1 MLAAPPAGPTMTSR
15 LRRFLPSRRRPV
27 DRRPSPSAPA
37 SGGPLRLH
45 VGAGRARLE
54 GWVNLDIQDL
64 PGVDVV
70 ADATRGLGFSDVEAI
85 YAEHFLEHLPV
96 DLAIDFLVECRRCL
110 APRGRLRLST
120 PNLAWVWL
128 THYHPEAP
136 ADVKRREA
144 VIANRAFYGW
154 RHRFLWN
161 RELLATT
168 LEACGFDGLAWCRWG
183 ESEHEV
189 FRGVERHETYDDA
202 PEMSH
207 VLVVEAA
214 RAEEQPAALAELRR
228 TFEEELLRHR
238 ED

>member
-1 MLAAPPAGPTMTSR
+1 MTFR
-15 LRRFLPSRRRPV
+15 LRRFLPSRRRPA
-27 DRRPSPSAPA
+27 DRRPPPTVPAPGA
-37 SGGPLRLH
+37 PLRLH

-54 GWVNLDIQDL
+54 GWVNLDIQAL

-70 ADATRGLGFSDVEAI
+70 ADVTRGLGFTDVEAI
-85 YAEHFLEHLPV
+85 YAEHFLEHLRV
-96 DLAIDFLVECRRCL
+96 DQAIEFLAECRRCL
-110 APRGRLRLST
+110 APGGRLRLST
-120 PNLAWVWL
+120 PNLDWVWI

-144 VIANRAFYGW
+144 LITNRAFHGW

-161 RELLATT
+161 RELLAAA
-168 LEACGFDGLAWCRWG
+168 LEACGFDDLAWCRWG

-202 PEMSH
+202 PELPH

-214 RAEEQPAALAELRR
+214 RGEARPAALAALRR
-228 TFEEELLRHR
+228 TFEDELLRHL